1 MKNKT
6 RNHILLNG
14 MLISVGLIA
23 VLDNVISHWLF
34 KWHRILP
41 DETLSKYLETALF
54 ITGIVMLVSGIYR
67 EVKDR
72 KTKAENRGWQ

>member
-1 MKNKT
+1 M
-6 RNHILLNG
+6 LNG

-41 DETLSKYLETALF
+41 DEMLSKYLEIALF
-54 ITGIVMLVSGIYR
+54 IAGIVLLVLGIYR
-67 EVKDR
+67 EIKGR
-72 KTKAENRGWQ
+72 KAGFGNSTFH

>member
-1 MKNKT
+1 VKNKA

-23 VLDNVISHWLF
+23 ILDNVISHWIF

-41 DETLSKYLETALF
+41 DETLSKYLEITIF
-54 ITGIVMLVSGIYR
+54 IAGIILLVIGIYR
-67 EVKDR
+67 EVKER
-72 KTKAENRGWQ
+72 KTKTENRV